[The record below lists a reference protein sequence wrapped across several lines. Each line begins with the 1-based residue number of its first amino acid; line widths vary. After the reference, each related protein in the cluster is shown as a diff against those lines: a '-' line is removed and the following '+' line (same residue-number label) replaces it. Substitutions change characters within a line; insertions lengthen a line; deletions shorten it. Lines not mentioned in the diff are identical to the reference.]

1 MKTMNIA
8 VACHNASGVPDMPV
22 FSVTVSD
29 TDYAYGIHYDK
40 AKALAADAGYE
51 RPFVCFDDTEQN
63 AILSAARSLNLVPRL
78 VVVDMTDGAIHSVRC
93 DAGDIN
99 VICYDESDTNPSSES
114 VMERLI
120 GFEGETLNCW
130 AHVQKADIDPG
141 LKKAREI
148 EAPDM

>member
-29 TDYAYGIHYDK
+29 EDYAYGIHYDK

-63 AILSAARSLNLVPRL
+63 AIVSAARSLDLVPRL
-78 VVVDMTDGAIHSVRC
+78 VVVDMTDGAVHSVRC
-93 DAGDIN
+93 DAGGVC
-99 VICYDESDTNPSSES
+99 VICYDESDTDPSSDS
-114 VMERLI
+114 VMERPI
-120 GFEGETLNCW
+120 GYEGETVDCW
-130 AHVQKADIDPG
+130 AQVQTADIDPH
-141 LKKAREI
+141 LKIARDWLE
-148 EAPDM
+148 E